1 VAKTIERHERIW
13 PARAVPDQIEASDR
27 ELPQASGSGALAAS
41 VRFHPSGT
49 RPWAIACVIAVPLL
63 LAPPAFAQWNPF
75 KPNFGRTPEQPAPVE
90 APQAAPAPPAGRPA
104 APKPVAPKPAAA
116 KPVATNPDVTRPVV
130 TKAPLPP
137 RRPTDLG
144 APATR
149 TAEEA
154 PAAPAAA
161 ATPVAAAAPTKVAAA
176 AEAANAIPT
185 TPAAAL
191 ARVNAYLNSYD
202 AIQADFVQHNPNG
215 QKAEGSLYVKRPG
228 QLMFKYE
235 PPSTLEVVADG
246 RSVAVRD
253 KRLGTND
260 VYSIGQTPLK
270 FLLRERVDLASDT
283 KLLNVATDAAG
294 IVRVTVEDSS
304 TLGGTSRL
312 TLIFDSKANQ
322 LKQWNIVD
330 AQGYRTTVAL
340 YNVRMNRR

>member
-1 VAKTIERHERIW
+1 MLQ
-13 PARAVPDQIEASDR
+13 AVEP
-27 ELPQASGSGALAAS
+27 GALAAIG
-41 VRFHPSGT
+41 RRPPFGM
-49 RPWAIACVIAVPLL
+49 RPWAIACLTAVPLL

-75 KPNFGRTPEQPAPVE
+75 KPNFGRTPEQPAP
-90 APQAAPAPPAGRPA
+90 APTPEAAPPPAAARPA
-104 APKPVAPKPAAA
+104 APKAAADKPVAPKP
-116 KPVATNPDVTRPVV
+116 DVNRPVV

-137 RRPTDLG
+137 RRPSDLG

-149 TAEEA
+149 TAEDA
-154 PAAPAAA
+154 PGAPAAAAAPAAA
-161 ATPVAAAAPTKVAAA
+161 GAPVAAAAATKVAAA
-176 AEAANAIPT
+176 AEAASAIPT

-202 AIQADFVQHNPNG
+202 AIQADFIQHNPNG

-228 QLMFKYE
+228 QLMFKYD